1 MRTLI
6 LEEFHGP
13 LLLQETPVPEP
24 GPGEVL
30 LAVAACAVDQ
40 FDLKIRFGK
49 VPHARVPLVLGHE
62 VAGTVAGLGPGVDE
76 WQIGQR
82 VTTTLYLTCGR
93 CRQCRSGRETIC
105 ENFRGYLGIQTP
117 GGYAE
122 YTVVPAA
129 NLARLPDEISFA
141 EGSIIANAIGTPF
154 HAFTKRMQLQ
164 PSERVIITGA
174 GGGVGLH
181 AVQLARAM
189 GARVLA
195 VDLGAE
201 KVEEARRQGAEVA
214 VDGNDEDFA
223 EVAREWTRGQGVE
236 GVLELTGGAT
246 LPTSLRALGKGGRIV
261 IVGFHTGSE
270 FAVQARQMVA
280 NEWEILGS
288 RNVTKVE
295 LAQVIDMVADGLVQ
309 PVVTGAFP
317 LEEAEAIHERLGRQ
331 EIVGRVVL
339 EPSR

>member
-13 LLLQETPVPEP
+13 LLLQDRPTPEP

-30 LAVAACAVDQ
+30 LAVEACAVDQ
-40 FDLKIRFGK
+40 FDLKIRYGK
-49 VPHARVPLVLGHE
+49 VPHAIVPLVLGHE
-62 VAGTVAGLGPGVDE
+62 VAGTVARLGPGVSG
-76 WQIGQR
+76 WQLGER

-93 CRQCRSGRETIC
+93 CRQCRTGRETIC

-122 YTVVPAA
+122 YTVVPEA
-129 NLARLPDEISFA
+129 NLASLPDSIPFA
-141 EGSIIANAIGTPF
+141 EGSILANAIGTPF
-154 HAFTKRMQLQ
+154 HAFTKRMRLQ
-164 PSERVIITGA
+164 AGERVIITGA

-189 GARVLA
+189 GAQVMA
-195 VDLGAE
+195 VDLGDQ
-201 KVEEARRQGAEVA
+201 KLDEARRHGADVT
-214 VDGNDEDFA
+214 VDGNEEDFA
-223 EVAREWTRGQGVE
+223 ETAREWTRGQGVE
-236 GVLELTGGAT
+236 GVLELTGSAT
-246 LPTSLRALGKGGRIV
+246 IPSSLRALGKGGRLV

-270 FAVQARQMVA
+270 FAVQASQMVA

-288 RNVTKVE
+288 RNVTKTE
-295 LAQVIDMVADGLVQ
+295 LAQVVDLVDAGRVR
-309 PVVTGAFP
+309 PVITGAYA
-317 LEEAEAIHERLGRQ
+317 LEEAESVHERLARQ

-339 EPSR
+339 EPRR